1 MISVFENTLLFL
13 TSDNGARVLNH
24 GQGQAG
30 NNGMFKCGK
39 GTTYEGGHRCQ
50 KPHLSLILLLH
61 IRVPAVMKLPSGSA
75 SGLSSALMSGLDV
88 LPTVMGVLS
97 VESDLLSN
105 VTLHGFDLSK
115 TFSHDEE
122 NPRDEIVY
130 ISPTASKTFGSIHA
144 LRLNQF
150 KAHFYTEGGIFS
162 TNEDID
168 CIRLRKVDIKKKN

>member
-1 MISVFENTLLFL
+1 M
-13 TSDNGARVLNH
+13 ARVRLVTMGCSSVGR
-24 GQGQAG
+24 GQHTREATGAKQ
-30 NNGMFKCGK
+30 
-39 GTTYEGGHRCQ
+39 
-50 KPHLSLILLLH
+50 PHLSLILLLH
-61 IRVPAVMKLPSGSA
+61 IRVPAVLKLPSGSA
-75 SGLSSALMSGLDV
+75 SGSSSALMSGLDV

-115 TFSHDEE
+115 TFSNDEE

-130 ISPTASKTFGSIHA
+130 ISPSASKTFGSIHA

-168 CIRLRKVDIKKKN
+168 CIRLRKVDRRYSKK